1 MRIFENRVPRF
12 ICQIYEV
19 QSPEEAEVLA
29 AMGVDHIGSV
39 LMAHDAP
46 SNRRVG
52 ETIIAARRAG
62 VCSSLIPLFSETESV
77 LSALAELKPDIVHF
91 CEAPGPDPDADTP
104 VGRLIALQREVR
116 RHFPEIRIMR
126 SIPIG
131 PPGRAEGVPT
141 LALAARF
148 APVSDLFLTDTLL
161 DDTGSGA
168 EEPVA
173 GFVGITGQICDWDM
187 ARRLVVQSPLP
198 VILAGGIS
206 PRNAEA
212 GLRRVRPFG
221 IDSCTRTNA
230 VDGDGL
236 PVRFQKDYRKVAQ
249 LLAAVRR
256 AEQFLDDQGGSP
268 LGQDA

>member
-1 MRIFENRVPRF
+1 MGVFDNRVPRF

-19 QSPEEAEVLA
+19 QAPAEAEALV
-29 AMGVDHIGSV
+29 AMGVDHIGMV
-39 LMAHDAP
+39 LMAGDAP

-52 ETIIAARRAG
+52 ETIAAARRGGA
-62 VCSSLIPLFSETESV
+62 CSSLIPLFSDPEPV
-77 LSALAELKPDIVHF
+77 LAALAELKPDIVHF
-91 CEAPGPDPDADTP
+91 CEALGPDPDAHAP
-104 VGRLIALQREVR
+104 IGLLIALQREVR
-116 RHFPEIRIMR
+116 RRFPRIRIMR

-131 PPGRAEGVPT
+131 PPGRADSVPT

-161 DDTGSGA
+161 DGA
-168 EEPVA
+168 GGGAGEPVA
-173 GFVGITGQICDWDM
+173 GFVGITGKICDWDM
-187 ARRLVVQSPLP
+187 ARRLVAQSPLP

-206 PRNAEA
+206 PGNAEA

-230 VDGDGL
+230 VDADGR
-236 PVRFQKDYRKVAQ
+236 PIRFRKDYRKVAE

-256 AEQFLDDQGGSP
+256 AEQAMED
-268 LGQDA
+268 

>member
-1 MRIFENRVPRF
+1 MPRF

-19 QSPEEAEVLA
+19 QTPAEAEALA
-29 AMGVDHIGSV
+29 ALGVDHIGSV

-46 SNRRVG
+46 SNRLVG
-52 ETIIAARRAG
+52 ETIAAARRAG
-62 VCSSLIPLFSETESV
+62 VRSSLIPLFSEPEPV
-77 LSALAELKPDIVHF
+77 LAALAELKPDIVHF
-91 CEAPGPDPDADTP
+91 CEALGPDPDTDAAIGP
-104 VGRLIALQREVR
+104 LIALQREVR
-116 RHFPEIRIMR
+116 RRFPEVRIMR

-131 PPGRAEGVPT
+131 PPGRADGVPT

-161 DDTGSGA
+161 DGTGSGE

-173 GFVGITGQICDWDM
+173 GFVGITGQVCDWDM
-187 ARRLVVQSPLP
+187 ARRLVAQSPLP

-230 VDGDGL
+230 VDADGR
-236 PVRFQKDYRKVAQ
+236 PVRFRKDFEKVAQ

-256 AEQFLDDQGGSP
+256 AERDLENHS
-268 LGQDA
+268 